1 MTGRNGLLTP
11 ELRFAVLGPLG
22 AWRGNEEVGLGAPQ
36 QRAVLATLLFASGRQ
51 VPLDAL
57 VDAVWDEPP
66 RAASGIVRTYVS
78 RLRRCLGG
86 PGRGHEVIASAGDG
100 YVLSHPPGAVDVDV
114 FTRLTK
120 EARVARN
127 GRAGLRAASTL
138 LQEATS
144 LWRGEPL
151 AGVPGPYA
159 DSKRVSLTELRMT
172 TVEERLAIDIDLG
185 AHAAAV
191 AELQELTVRQPLRER
206 LRELLMLALYRAG
219 RQADALAVF
228 TGTQHLLRDQ
238 LGIDPGPGL
247 REIHQRILRMDEG
260 LLMSPAGPRHAAV
273 ASDPRPPDPV
283 VRPAQLPADVAAFT
297 GRRRELAQLY
307 SAFGQAGDP
316 LMPVAVAAIEG
327 MAGVGKTALAVH
339 WAHQVADQFPDGQLY
354 ADLRGA
360 GPRGPV
366 VSSADALVGFLQALG
381 VSPGHVP
388 VDHEARVGLYRS
400 LLNNRRMLILLDNAH
415 DVEQVRP
422 LIPGSRH
429 SMVIVTSRVRMTG
442 LIATY
447 NALPL
452 PLMPFPDSDAR
463 DALARRLDPLR
474 AAAEPQAVG
483 ELARMCA
490 GLPLAL
496 GIVAARAAAS
506 PDLALADVVEELRD
520 PGDRLN
526 ALSTGDP
533 ATDVRTA
540 FCASYAPLSL
550 PARRLLR
557 LAATLTGR
565 RFSVAMAAT
574 LVGLPTA
581 KIRPLLQDLTAC
593 HMLIEES
600 PGWYVFHDLVL
611 LFVAGLSGADGPA
624 SQVGS
629 AGPPAVFQ
637 EKVGLVPSTVVT
649 CS

>member
-1 MTGRNGLLTP
+1 
-11 ELRFAVLGPLG
+11 
-22 AWRGNEEVGLGAPQ
+22 
-36 QRAVLATLLFASGRQ
+36 VLATLLFAGGRQ

-66 RAASGIVRTYVS
+66 RAAAGVVRTYVS

-86 PGRGHEVIASAGDG
+86 EPGGGHEVIASAGDG
-100 YVLSHPPGAVDVDV
+100 YALTHPPGAVDVDV
-114 FTRLTK
+114 FTRLTT
-120 EARVARN
+120 EARAARN
-127 GRAGLRAASTL
+127 GSAGLRAASAL

-159 DSKRVSLTELRMT
+159 DSKRVSLSELRMT

-185 AHAAAV
+185 AHAAPV
-191 AELQELTVRQPLRER
+191 AELQELTVRYPLRER

-228 TGTQHLLRDQ
+228 TETRHLLRDQ

-247 REIHQRILRMDEG
+247 REIHQRILQMDEG
-260 LLMSPAGPRHAAV
+260 LLMSAPAPRAEAA
-273 ASDPRPPDPV
+273 ASDPRPPGPV

-307 SAFGQAGDP
+307 SVFGHAGDP
-316 LMPVAVAAIEG
+316 LTPVAVAAIGG
-327 MAGVGKTALAVH
+327 MPGVGKTALAVH
-339 WAHQVADQFPDGQLY
+339 WAHQVADEFPDGQLY
-354 ADLRGA
+354 AGLRGS

-366 VSSADALVGFLQALG
+366 ASSADALVGFLQALG
-381 VSPGHVP
+381 VPPGQVP
-388 VDHEARVGLYRS
+388 ADHEARVGLYRS
-400 LLNNRRMLILLDNAH
+400 LLNNRRILILLDDAY

-422 LIPGSRH
+422 LIPGSRE
-429 SMVIVTSRVRMTG
+429 SMVIVTSRARMTG
-442 LIATY
+442 LVATH
-447 NALPL
+447 NARPL
-452 PLMPFPDSDAR
+452 SLMPFPDGDAQN
-463 DALARRLDPLR
+463 ALARRLDPRR

-490 GLPLAL
+490 GLPLAVT
-496 GIVAARAAAS
+496 IVAARAAAC
-506 PDLALADVVEELRD
+506 PDRALADVVAELHD

-540 FCASYAPLSL
+540 FCGSYGLLSL

-557 LAATLTGR
+557 LAATLAGR
-565 RFSVAMAAT
+565 GFSVAMAAS
-574 LVGLPTA
+574 LVGLTTA
-581 KIRPLLQDLTAC
+581 KVRPLLDDLAAS
-593 HMLIEES
+593 HMLIAES
-600 PGWYVFHDLVL
+600 PGRYAFHDLVL
-611 LFVAGLSGADGPA
+611 LFVAELSGADGPA

-629 AGPPAVFQ
+629 AGPAAVLH
-637 EKVGLVPSTVVT
+637 EKVGLVPRTVAT

>member
-1 MTGRNGLLTP
+1 
-11 ELRFAVLGPLG
+11 
-22 AWRGNEEVGLGAPQ
+22 
-36 QRAVLATLLFASGRQ
+36 VLATLLFASGRQ

-66 RAASGIVRTYVS
+66 RAASGVVRTYVS

-86 PGRGHEVIASAGDG
+86 DPGSGQEVIASAGDG
-100 YVLSHPPGAVDVDV
+100 YALSPAPGAVDVDV

-120 EARVARN
+120 EARAARSD
-127 GRAGLRAASTL
+127 GAGLRAASTL
-138 LQEATS
+138 LQEAAS

-159 DSKRVSLTELRMT
+159 DSKRVSLGELRMT
-172 TVEERLAIDIDLG
+172 TVEERLAIDVDLG

-228 TGTQHLLRDQ
+228 TETRRLLRDQ

-247 REIHQRILRMDEG
+247 RDMHQRILRVDEG
-260 LLMSPAGPRHAAV
+260 LLTGADGPRDQAA
-273 ASDPRPPDPV
+273 ASDPRPPGPV

-307 SAFGQAGDP
+307 SILGHAGDP
-316 LMPVAVAAIEG
+316 LTPVAVAAIEG
-327 MAGVGKTALAVH
+327 MPGVGKTALAVH
-339 WAHQVADQFPDGQLY
+339 WGHQVADRFTDGQLY
-354 ADLRGA
+354 ADLGGA
-360 GPRGPV
+360 GPRGREA
-366 VSSADALVGFLQALG
+366 SSADALVGFLQALG
-381 VSPGHVP
+381 VPPAHVP
-388 VDHEARVGLYRS
+388 ADHEARAGLYRS
-400 LLNNRRMLILLDNAH
+400 LLNNRRVLVLLDNAH

-422 LIPGSRH
+422 LIPGSRE

-447 NALPL
+447 NARPL
-452 PLMPFPDSDAR
+452 PLMPFSDGDAR

-490 GLPLAL
+490 GLPLAV
-496 GIVAARAAAS
+496 GIVAARAAAA
-506 PDLALADVVEELRD
+506 PGRALADVAGELRD
-520 PGDRLN
+520 PGDRLD

-540 FCASYAPLSL
+540 FRASYGLLSL

-557 LAATLTGR
+557 QTATLAGR
-565 RFSVAMAAT
+565 GFSVAMAA
-574 LVGLPTA
+574 GLIGQPAA
-581 KIRPLLQDLTAC
+581 KVRPLLEDLTAS
-593 HMLIEES
+593 HMLIAES
-600 PGWYVFHDLVL
+600 PDWYAFHDLVL
-611 LFVAGLSGADGPA
+611 LFVTGLSGADGPA
-624 SQVGS
+624 SPVGS
-629 AGPPAVFQ
+629 AGPHAAFQDPAVFQ
-637 EKVGLVPSTVVT
+637 EPAVLQENVGLVPSTVVT

>member
-1 MTGRNGLLTP
+1 VLTP

-22 AWRGNEEVGLGAPQ
+22 AWRGNEELGLGAPQ

-57 VDAVWDEPP
+57 IDAVWNEPP
-66 RAASGIVRTYVS
+66 RAASGVVRTYVS
-78 RLRRCLGG
+78 RLRRSLGG
-86 PGRGHEVIASAGDG
+86 PGSGSGREVIASAGDG
-100 YVLSHPPGAVDVDV
+100 YMLSHPPGTVDVDV
-114 FTRLTK
+114 FTRLTT
-120 EARVARN
+120 EARAARD
-127 GRAGLRAASTL
+127 GSAGLRAASTL

-191 AELQELTVRQPLRER
+191 AELQELTAHHRLRER

-228 TGTQHLLRDQ
+228 TETRHLLRDQ

-260 LLMSPAGPRHAAV
+260 LLMSAPAPRAEATASGPQ
-273 ASDPRPPDPV
+273 PPGPV

-307 SAFGQAGDP
+307 SVLGHAGEP
-316 LMPVAVAAIEG
+316 LMPVAVVSIEG
-327 MAGVGKTALAVH
+327 MPGVGKTALAVH
-339 WAHQVADQFPDGQLY
+339 WAHRVADEFPDGQLY

-360 GPRGPV
+360 GLRGPV
-366 VSSADALVGFLQALG
+366 VSPGDALVGFLQALG
-381 VSPGHVP
+381 IPPGQVP
-388 VDHEARVGLYRS
+388 ADGEARVGLYRS

-422 LIPGSRH
+422 LIPGSRE
-429 SMVIVTSRVRMTG
+429 SMVIVTSRARMTG
-442 LIATY
+442 LTATH

-452 PLMPFPDSDAR
+452 PLMPFPDDDAR
-463 DALARRLDPLR
+463 DALARRLDPRR

-490 GLPLAL
+490 GLPLAV
-496 GIVAARAAAS
+496 GIVAARAAAA
-506 PDLALADVVEELRD
+506 PGRALAEVAGELRD

-540 FCASYAPLSL
+540 FCASYGLLSL

-557 LAATLTGR
+557 LAATLAGR
-565 RFSVAMAAT
+565 DFSVAMAAS
-574 LVGLPTA
+574 LIGLPTA
-581 KIRPLLQDLTAC
+581 KVRPLLDDLTAS
-593 HMLIEES
+593 HMLIADS
-600 PGWYVFHDLVL
+600 PGRYAFHDLVL
-611 LFVAGLSGADGPA
+611 LFVAELSDADGSA
-624 SQVGS
+624 SHAS
-629 AGPPAVFQ
+629 PAGPPALFQ
-637 EKVGLVPSTVVT
+637 EKVGLVPSTVAT